1 MEIEV
6 TIEKEK
12 TNFKVIYLKA
22 FHAGCPMS
30 PSNKQRN
37 YLALLRRFTSI
48 IILTVIVIV
57 FAIFILDIL
66 ELAQCFHSL
75 P

>member
-48 IILTVIVIV
+48 LTVIVI
-57 FAIFILDIL
+57 AIFILDIL